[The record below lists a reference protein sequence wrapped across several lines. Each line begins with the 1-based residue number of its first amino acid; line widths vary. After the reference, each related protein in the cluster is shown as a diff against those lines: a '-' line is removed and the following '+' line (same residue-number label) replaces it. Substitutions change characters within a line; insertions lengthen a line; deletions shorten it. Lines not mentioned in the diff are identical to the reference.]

1 MKNKM
6 KYIPNDYYEKLS
18 ESVRN
23 ELLEYRRTS
32 SLIKRKEKSLIK
44 KLENIKILQ
53 KEIRL
58 LKSEQTKLYNNVKI
72 FTDDFVPI
80 ISIVQYKKG
89 KYIYWNCIV
98 KIRNT
103 IKSIYLGNDKKVRD
117 YIKSEF
123 DMRYNSSVQSIKDK
137 FRYEVFDNITDR
149 ITDNYKS
156 FMNEK
161 VSLEDIL

>member
-6 KYIPNDYYEKLS
+6 KYIPNDYYDKLS

-58 LKSEQTKLYNNVKI
+58 LKSEETKLYNNVKI
-72 FTDDFVPI
+72 FTDD
-80 ISIVQYKKG
+80 
-89 KYIYWNCIV
+89 
-98 KIRNT
+98 
-103 IKSIYLGNDKKVRD
+103 L
-117 YIKSEF
+117 KSEF
-123 DMRYNSSVQSIKDK
+123 NMRYNSSVQSIKDK
-137 FRYEVFDNITDR
+137 FRYEVFDNITER

-156 FMNEK
+156 FMNDK
-161 VSLEDIL
+161 LGLEDII